1 VNKAIDDVSKAYKK
15 IGEKG
20 GTVPANKTLT
30 NMSDSI
36 NSIRQQGNTSYLS
49 DKIILAPN
57 NPTTYS
63 KAASTGIDG
72 FTKVIVNTSLNVEK
86 YNFGS
91 DPINAD
97 ELEKYYGYSTY
108 DYVKTANNTYVNK
121 IECGLNTIYAPQ
133 LITSTSTDDNSL
145 YRVPAYKMFKGFYDA
160 DNEIIIEI
168 DDSSEFDTF
177 TAIAIMSNMHEDI
190 LDMTSKQ
197 ELLQL
202 SYDYIDYTV
211 TMDNVIIDQNLT
223 TYGHKDINIVT
234 AL

>member
-20 GTVPANKTLT
+20 GTVPVNKTLT

-72 FTKVIVNTSLNVEK
+72 FTKVIVNTSLNIEN
-86 YNFGS
+86 YDFGGA
-91 DPINAD
+91 PINVD
-97 ELEKYYGYSTY
+97 DLEKYQGYSTY
-108 DYVKTANNTYVNK
+108 EYVKTANNTYIDKV
-121 IECGLNTIYAPQ
+121 IGELNTVYASQ
-133 LITSTSTDDNSL
+133 LITSSNIDNVSL
-145 YRVPAYKMFKGFYDA
+145 FRVPAYKMFKGFYDI
-160 DNEIIIEI
+160 DKDVIIDI

-177 TAIAIMSNMHEDI
+177 TTIAIMSNMHGDVQ
-190 LDMTSKQ
+190 DMMGTQ

-202 SYDYIDYTV
+202 SYDYIDYTIAA
-211 TMDNVIIDQNLT
+211 DNTIIT
-223 TYGHKDINIVT
+223 SSATYGHKDIDIAT